1 MRDRKKEEPDDVEYR
16 EIGNRGMQVKTAL
29 IMVLLTLIAFV
40 LLMIF
45 SDGNQKVP
53 SDEKIGTV
61 DESTV
66 KNNEITLPAQNDAS
80 MGQESINAV
89 IDDDGGYWIIEA
101 LLVPEE
107 WKK

>member
-1 MRDRKKEEPDDVEYR
+1 MKRKMENDEDLECRGIGDRS
-16 EIGNRGMQVKTAL
+16 MQVKTAL
-29 IMVLLTLIAFV
+29 IMVILTLIAFV

-45 SDGNQKVP
+45 SDGNEKVP

-66 KNNEITLPAQNDAS
+66 KNDEITLPDQNNAS
-80 MGQESINAV
+80 TGQESINAV
-89 IDDDGGYWIIEA
+89 IDDDGGYWVIEA

-107 WKK
+107 WK